1 MSNTLSDKTNKSIA
15 EIANKIMQEQPTKV
29 RDFADT
35 KPIESDMVQRVMNLN
50 VPNHFVKEDAEQL
63 DELSKKT
70 LSSYVGKAYWDQG
83 KRVSKAGQAYGYIA
97 GTERRKA
104 THGEISNAIGG
115 KKEVRRD
122 KSRDKGV
129 ERALSRLAKEEAEQ
143 IDELKQSTI
152 KSYIKQRVD
161 QRHDAD
167 SKVERS
173 QVYNGANS
181 KKTKT
186 AQARYNKEWGYDSK
200 KYKGIHRA
208 SDRLRAFDAGAENN
222 KTPNPTLKR
231 DIKADPSLG
240 KYHAKGKKYG
250 KALSAFKK
258 LHGVAEEVEQIDEV
272 KAVVKAHGD
281 KPATHAVYMTQHPT
295 AAAGWRGPSRT
306 LEVHV
311 HAKDDEHAKKLAT
324 AATKNHGTGGWE
336 TPFVPSNPLWQPVK
350 ALKEDAEQIN
360 EGRFGKAIDRSKL
373 SAAARARL
381 EARDKKAGKE
391 TPKAE
396 PAPTSAAVGK
406 RAGRA
411 APKAKESPMAALA
424 QSFGAKKKAAPKAEP
439 KDETPAQKVR
449 RQNIERQKEYYAKGG
464 SRSGMNVGSGGR
476 TSITGHNTS
485 TAGGAVNAVKSQGR
499 IKTGGLHSIAVDEEL
514 KGNQT
519 ALDVAK
525 PYGKLTAQDFKALRA
540 KHKKGN

>member
-1 MSNTLSDKTNKSIA
+1 MNTGLKGNFIK
-15 EIANKIMQEQPTKV
+15 E
-29 RDFADT
+29 DT
-35 KPIESDMVQRVMNLN
+35 K
-50 VPNHFVKEDAEQL
+50 QL
-63 DELSKKT
+63 
-70 LSSYVGKAYWDQG
+70 
-83 KRVSKAGQAYGYIA
+83 
-97 GTERRKA
+97 
-104 THGEISNAIGG
+104 
-115 KKEVRRD
+115 
-122 KSRDKGV
+122 
-129 ERALSRLAKEEAEQ
+129 
-143 IDELKQSTI
+143 
-152 KSYIKQRVD
+152 
-161 QRHDAD
+161 
-167 SKVERS
+167 
-173 QVYNGANS
+173 
-181 KKTKT
+181 
-186 AQARYNKEWGYDSK
+186 
-200 KYKGIHRA
+200 
-208 SDRLRAFDAGAENN
+208 
-222 KTPNPTLKR
+222 
-231 DIKADPSLG
+231 
-240 KYHAKGKKYG
+240 
-250 KALSAFKK
+250 
-258 LHGVAEEVEQIDEV
+258 DEV

-281 KPATHAVYMTQHPT
+281 KPATHAVYMMQHPK

-350 ALKEDAEQIN
+350 ALKEKFEQIDEIGDTPKGKEVLRN
-360 EGRFGKAIDRSKL
+360 YISAAAKSVHNKAYRAGKKYGETEKYDVPNIAGSIKRQLSITQAANRLAKEEVEQVDEGRFGKAIDRSKL

-391 TPKAE
+391 APKAE

-424 QSFGAKKKAAPKAEP
+424 QSFGAKKKTAKVEP
-439 KDETPAQKVR
+439 EKVETPAQKVR

-464 SRSGMNVGSGGR
+464 NRTGMNVGSGGR

-485 TAGGAVNAVKSQGR
+485 TAGGAVAAVKSQGR

>member
-15 EIANKIMQEQPTKV
+15 DIANKIMQEQPTKM
-29 RDFADT
+29 RDFSDT
-35 KPIESDMVQRVMNLN
+35 KPIESDMVQRVMNLK

-70 LSSYVGKAYWDQG
+70 LTDYVGKAYWDQG
-83 KRVSKAGQAYGYIA
+83 KRTSNASQVYGYVA
-97 GTERRKA
+97 GKYGRKA
-104 THGEISNAIGG
+104 TRGEIHNTLGA
-115 KKEVRRD
+115 KEVRRD
-122 KSRDKGV
+122 KTRDKGV
-129 ERALSRLAKEEAEQ
+129 ERALSRLAKEEVELDEALDHEVNNYAKHMLNAHSADDLHVGNEHRDMAHQTLKHIEKHYGPVGVRWAEARAGEH
-143 IDELKQSTI
+143 IEKHNAEH
-152 KSYIKQRVD
+152 R
-161 QRHDAD
+161 DAE
-167 SKVERS
+167 K
-173 QVYNGANS
+173 AIIM
-181 KKTKT
+181 K
-186 AQARYNKEWGYDSK
+186 RYKPTP
-200 KYKGIHRA
+200 
-208 SDRLRAFDAGAENN
+208 AGA
-222 KTPNPTLKR
+222 KVYQYPK
-231 DIKADPSLG
+231 S
-240 KYHAKGKKYG
+240 
-250 KALSAFKK
+250 
-258 LHGVAEEVEQIDEV
+258 EV
-272 KAVVKAHGD
+272 K
-281 KPATHAVYMTQHPT
+281 
-295 AAAGWRGPSRT
+295 
-306 LEVHV
+306 E
-311 HAKDDEHAKKLAT
+311 
-324 AATKNHGTGGWE
+324 N
-336 TPFVPSNPLWQPVK
+336 
-350 ALKEDAEQIN
+350 AEQIN

-391 TPKAE
+391 APKAE

-499 IKTGGLHSIAVDEEL
+499 IKTGGLHSVAVDENL

>member
-1 MSNTLSDKTNKSIA
+1 MSNTLSDRTNKSIA
-15 EIANKIMQEQPTKV
+15 DIANKIMQEQPTKV

-50 VPNHFVKEDAEQL
+50 VPNHFVKEDAEQV
-63 DELSKKT
+63 DELSREF
-70 LSSYVGKAYWDQG
+70 L
-83 KRVSKAGQAYGYIA
+83 
-97 GTERRKA
+97 
-104 THGEISNAIGG
+104 
-115 KKEVRRD
+115 
-122 KSRDKGV
+122 
-129 ERALSRLAKEEAEQ
+129 
-143 IDELKQSTI
+143 
-152 KSYIKQRVD
+152 
-161 QRHDAD
+161 
-167 SKVERS
+167 
-173 QVYNGANS
+173 
-181 KKTKT
+181 
-186 AQARYNKEWGYDSK
+186 SK
-200 KYKGIHRA
+200 KYLPAAASAHLTAKVFDGDDKKAAKRAAGWSRA
-208 SDRLRAFDAGAENN
+208 SAKLY
-222 KTPNPTLKR
+222 PNEYKDSPK
-231 DIKADPSLG
+231 KAKVP
-240 KYHAKGKKYG
+240 ATN
-250 KALSAFKK
+250 
-258 LHGVAEEVEQIDEV
+258 EEVEQIDEV

-350 ALKEDAEQIN
+350 ALKEDPEQLDETDYTHRVWFKPKDGKGSHFGVPAHSDDYSRAHKELHNYVGKKLATQYEPYKVEPYKTN
-360 EGRFGKAIDRSKL
+360 EDVEHIEEARFGKAIDPSKL

-381 EARDKKAGKE
+381 EARAKKAGKE

-464 SRSGMNVGSGGR
+464 SRSAMNVGSGGR

>member
-15 EIANKIMQEQPTKV
+15 DIANKIMQEQPTKM
-29 RDFADT
+29 RDFSDT
-35 KPIESDMVQRVMNLN
+35 KPIESDMVQRVMNLK

-143 IDELKQSTI
+143 IDEISDSLLRRAKN
-152 KSYIKQRVD
+152 K
-161 QRHDAD
+161 AD
-167 SKVERS
+167 
-173 QVYNGANS
+173 
-181 KKTKT
+181 
-186 AQARYNKEWGYDSK
+186 YNKMNTNDSATFMKNQDHEDNLSDAEDKRSARRRRLGIPDDPRPAAAPK
-200 KYKGIHRA
+200 KKLNFVQRMIKNHK
-208 SDRLRAFDAGAENN
+208 DEKEAGER
-222 KTPNPTLKR
+222 LKR
-231 DIKADPSLG
+231 
-240 KYHAKGKKYG
+240 YVR
-250 KALSAFKK
+250 
-258 LHGVAEEVEQIDEV
+258 GVNNEEVEQIDEALDHEVNNYAKHMLNAHSADDLHVGNEHRDMAHQTLKHIEKHYGPVGVRWAEARAGEHIEKHNSEHRDAEKASIMKRYKPTPPGAKVYQYPKSEV
-272 KAVVKAHGD
+272 K
-281 KPATHAVYMTQHPT
+281 
-295 AAAGWRGPSRT
+295 
-306 LEVHV
+306 
-311 HAKDDEHAKKLAT
+311 
-324 AATKNHGTGGWE
+324 E
-336 TPFVPSNPLWQPVK
+336 T
-350 ALKEDAEQIN
+350 AEQIN

-391 TPKAE
+391 APKAE

-424 QSFGAKKKAAPKAEP
+424 QSFGAKKKTAKVEP
-439 KDETPAQKVR
+439 EKVETPAQKVR

-499 IKTGGLHSIAVDEEL
+499 IKTGGLHSIAVDEDL